1 MEHPSGCSFN
11 LIKNKILRAA
21 NCWELQNP
29 GMSRFPGRQVTHD
42 AMNRG
47 RVLPILKAY
56 GVGPNLLRVL
66 FYFWD
71 YVVMVYRAEGVF
83 GAPFRA
89 KRGVVQGGPVSLTI
103 FNVMVDAIVGE

>member
-1 MEHPSGCSFN
+1 
-11 LIKNKILRAA
+11 
-21 NCWELQNP
+21 
-29 GMSRFPGRQVTHD
+29 MSRFPGRQVTHD

-71 YVVMVYRAEGVF
+71 YVVLVCCAKGVSRE
-83 GAPFRA
+83 PFRA
-89 KRGVVQGGPVSLTI
+89 KGGVVQGGPASLI
-103 FNVMVDAIVGE
+103 ISNVMVDAIVGE